1 MRIFRQR
8 FRFYMKS
15 LENATKQTQC
25 RPQSA
30 LDFAFATS
38 TAVSFLCI
46 ETGPALH
53 VCVCECEFS
62 RRSLF
67 GQFKE
72 TRSLARRR
80 RRKMF
85 VALSLNKPGQLTLFT
100 LLLTLFLLLPK
111 QRRSATAD
119 PVPSSKSNNNKPNF
133 PPSLSC
139 GIYGERGAAD
149 RAVGQVDGNDN
160 KSHANTKTIQLLQL
174 SPS

>member
-1 MRIFRQR
+1 MQAAVGVGFCVCDVDCSQ
-8 FRFYMKS
+8 FS
-15 LENATKQTQC
+15 LHRNGS
-25 RPQSA
+25 RSA
-30 LDFAFATS
+30 C
-38 TAVSFLCI
+38 VY
-46 ETGPALH
+46 
-53 VCVCECEFS
+53 VCVCEFS

-100 LLLTLFLLLPK
+100 LLRTLFLLLPK
-111 QRRSATAD
+111 QRRSAKSTAD